1 MRGVLGLIGV
11 LLLSVLIALA
21 AGSHS
26 TSLPQLWAVLIGHG
40 DERLQFILTQVRV
53 PRIALAILTGG
64 ALGLA
69 GLMLQALLR
78 NPLASPDVIGVTGG
92 GAVMAVMALTLLNS
106 AWSAYIPLLSML
118 GAGLTTV
125 LLSLLAGPTQLA
137 SGRLVLIGIGLAA
150 AAQAITTLLMVMSSE
165 TSSLQ
170 AYVWLMGSLYAAE
183 MVDVWGM
190 LPWTVLGLVMA
201 WLMAAHLDVMQLG
214 EMTAQGLGAAVR
226 QCRLGLL
233 LTSAMLAGS
242 AVAYAGGLSFVGL
255 IAPHIARRCVRA
267 GFAWQATATVL
278 IGAEMVLLADTIGRV
293 MFLPQDLPAGI
304 FVAAVGAPCFVYL
317 LYRQRRTG

>member
-1 MRGVLGLIGV
+1 MKGLLGLSG
-11 LLLSVLIALA
+11 LLLMSLLVALA
-21 AGSHS
+21 MGSHT
-26 TSLPQLWAVLIGHG
+26 TSLSQLWALLMGQG

-53 PRIALAILTGG
+53 PRIALAVLTGG

-69 GLMLQALLR
+69 GLMLQSLLR

-92 GAVMAVMALTLLNS
+92 GAVMAVIALTLLNS
-106 AWSAYIPLLSML
+106 AWSAYVPLLAML
-118 GAGLTTV
+118 GAGGATV
-125 LLSLLAGPTQLA
+125 LLYLLAGPTQLA

-150 AAQAITTLLMVMSSE
+150 AAQATTTLLMVMSPE

-170 AYVWLMGSLYAAE
+170 AYVWLTGSLYAAE
-183 MVDVWGM
+183 MADVWGM
-190 LPWTVLGLVMA
+190 LPWTLLGLVMA
-201 WLMAAHLDVMQLG
+201 GLMAAHLDVMQLG
-214 EMTAQGLGAAVR
+214 DMTAQGLGASVR
-226 QCRLGLL
+226 GCRIGLL
-233 LTSAMLAGS
+233 LTSAMLAGA

-255 IAPHIARRCVRA
+255 IAPHIARRCA
-267 GFAWQATATVL
+267 PSGFAWQSTATLL
-278 IGAEMVLLADTIGRV
+278 IGAEMVLLADTAGRV